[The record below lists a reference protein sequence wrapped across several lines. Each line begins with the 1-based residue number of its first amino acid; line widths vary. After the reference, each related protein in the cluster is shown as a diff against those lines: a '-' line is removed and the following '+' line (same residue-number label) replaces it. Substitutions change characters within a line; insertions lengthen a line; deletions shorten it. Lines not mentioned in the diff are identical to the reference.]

1 MQTSWFVL
9 SVGAL
14 VTWGVWGVF
23 GKIASGYLDGRSLF
37 FYQLVTGLVVVFIAF
52 AITGFRPQLM
62 SETPG
67 AGINP
72 GIKWAI
78 ATGIV
83 SALGQILYFM
93 ALGKG
98 KASIVVLMT
107 GLYPVITVLLAFFVL
122 RETISVTQGAG
133 IFLAIASMTLLAL

>member
-1 MQTSWFVL
+1 MQISWLAL
-9 SVGAL
+9 SLGAL
-14 VTWGVWGVF
+14 ATWGVWGVF

-37 FYQLVTGLVVVFIAF
+37 FYQLATGLVVVFIAF

-62 SETPG
+62 AVPPAT
-67 AGINP
+67 GINP

-78 ATGIV
+78 ATGVV
-83 SALGQILYFM
+83 SALGQILYFS

-107 GLYPVITVLLAFFVL
+107 GLYPVVTILLAFFIL
-122 RETISVTQGAG
+122 KETITWTQGAG
-133 IFLAIASMTLLAL
+133 IFLAIVSMTLLSL